1 MLRKFAVAVL
11 ALLFVVGIMI
21 AAEVKGK
28 VKEVTDDKVVITV
41 GDKDET
47 YSITD
52 DTKFVN
58 AKGKDIGDREKAMK
72 QLKGAAK
79 RNAEVTI
86 QTEEK
91 GGKKVA
97 TEIKLPPGK
106 KQQ

>member
-47 YSITD
+47 YSITN

-58 AKGKDIGDREKAMK
+58 AKGKDISDREKAMK

-86 QTEEK
+86 QTEK
-91 GGKKVA
+91 KDGKEVA
-97 TEIKLPPGK
+97 TEIKLPAGK